1 MRCSGKSSR
10 SSSDVAAAS
19 EDLHLQERIDR
30 NVFATWICIIAVIV
44 LFTVTSWILGR
55 IWDVGIPAAVIGALV
70 ATISSLTAYF
80 AGDQVVLGLLRA
92 RPATLEAD
100 RKLQNIAEEMAIASG
115 LPLPK
120 VYVIDSPA
128 SNALATG
135 RDPHHASV
143 AVTSGLLEILNRN
156 ELQAVVAHEMS
167 HIRQRDTLYAV
178 VVATLVGAIVIM
190 TDIFWRTTRFG
201 GRRSSR
207 GGADSRGEAVIL
219 IIGLLLA
226 VLAPILAKI
235 IQMAM
240 SRRREYLADLGG
252 ADLTRNP
259 GALADALEKIAQ
271 DPDRLDVA
279 NRGVQH
285 LFMVNPINPLSGGE
299 GALDN
304 LFNTHPP
311 VLDRIRILRALAHE
325 PAEAGAG
332 R

>member
-1 MRCSGKSSR
+1 
-10 SSSDVAAAS
+10 VATTGD
-19 EDLHLQERIDR
+19 DLHLQERIDR
-30 NVFATWICIIAVIV
+30 NVVATWVCIVTVVV
-44 LFTVTSWILGR
+44 LLTATSWFLGQ
-55 IWDVGIPAAVIGALV
+55 IWDLALPVAVIGALV
-70 ATISSLTAYF
+70 ATFSSLTAYF
-80 AGDQVVLGLLRA
+80 AGDSVILGLLRA
-92 RPATLEAD
+92 APAIPKQD
-100 RKLQNIAEEMAIASG
+100 RGLLNVTEEMAIASG

-120 VYVIDSPA
+120 VYVIHSPA

-135 RDPHHASV
+135 RDPHHASI
-143 AVTSGLLEILNRN
+143 AVTDGLLEILNRN

-190 TDIFWRTTRFG
+190 TDIFWRTARTREF
-201 GRRSSR
+201 RTSR
-207 GGADSRGEAVIL
+207 DDSGAKGEAAIL

-235 IQMAM
+235 IQMAI

-259 GALADALEKIAQ
+259 GALADALEKIAN
-271 DPDRLDVA
+271 DPDRLDIA

-285 LFMVNPINPLSGGE
+285 LFMVNPVNPLSAGQ
-299 GALDN
+299 GAFDN
-304 LFNTHPP
+304 LLNTHPP
-311 VLDRIRILRALAHE
+311 IGDRIRILRALAHQ
-325 PAEAGAG
+325 PAGGSGG

>member
-1 MRCSGKSSR
+1 MAGPG
-10 SSSDVAAAS
+10 D
-19 EDLHLQERIDR
+19 DLHLQERIDR
-30 NVFATWICIIAVIV
+30 NVLATWLCIVAVII
-44 LFTVTSWILGR
+44 LLTATSWILGR
-55 IWDVGIPAAVIGALV
+55 FWDVGIPAAVIGAVV
-70 ATISSLTAYF
+70 ATTSSLAAYF
-80 AGDQVVLGLLRA
+80 AGDQIVLGLLRA
-92 RPATLEAD
+92 RPATLEQD
-100 RKLQNIAEEMAIASG
+100 RKLQNITEEMAIASG

-120 VYVIDSPA
+120 IYVIDSPA

-135 RDPHHASV
+135 RDPRHASV
-143 AVTSGLLEILNRN
+143 AVTSGLMEILNRD

-207 GGADSRGEAVIL
+207 GSSDSRGEAVIL

-235 IQMAM
+235 IQLAM

-259 GALADALEKIAQ
+259 GALADALEKIAS
-271 DPDRLDVA
+271 DPDRLDIA

-285 LFMVNPINPLSGGE
+285 LFMVNPINPLSGE
-299 GALDN
+299 GGAFAN
-304 LFNTHPP
+304 LLNTHPP
-311 VLDRIRILRALAHE
+311 IAERIRILRALAHQR
-325 PAEAGAG
+325 AG
-332 R
+332 